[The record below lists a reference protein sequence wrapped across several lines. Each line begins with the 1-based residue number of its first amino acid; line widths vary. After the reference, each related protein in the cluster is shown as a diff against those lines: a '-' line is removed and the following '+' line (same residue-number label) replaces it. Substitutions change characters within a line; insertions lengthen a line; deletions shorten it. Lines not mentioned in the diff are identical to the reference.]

1 MKLKKVAVDCL
12 VPSVTCF
19 RNDKISSEVI
29 ESSSLS
35 PNWLSNLDRMKSY
48 DTAPLFG
55 LIEFGL
61 IP

>member
-12 VPSVTCF
+12 VPSVTWF

-48 DTAPLFG
+48 GTPPLFG
-55 LIEFGL
+55 LIKFGL